1 MKDKA
6 VSEDNNDAATDAT
19 AATEK
24 ANATKKVA
32 AEEIAKA
39 VDIATKATMDAD
51 AAKEEAKKCVIGKHA
66 AEKTIKAMRDA

>member
-19 AATEK
+19 AATEE

-39 VDIATKATMDAD
+39 MDIATKATMDAD
-51 AAKEEAKKCVIGKHA
+51 AAKEEAKKCAIGKQE
-66 AEKTIKAMRDA
+66 AEKTIEALMDA